1 VHISETKESKVR
13 QEDSV
18 DSAAISQLGLMKDMA
33 VEELG
38 WDEDVDEDFRQSV
51 MDLIDSDMVEES
63 SGAVDSVIL
72 WLREDDGDVMDLL
85 IGALRDLGPDGFL
98 WVMTPKIG
106 RSGHVGHSDLSEGV
120 LAAGLTLTNSV
131 PVSQDW
137 AAHKVVR
144 PKVR

>member
-1 VHISETKESKVR
+1 MHSNETKESKVR
-13 QEDSV
+13 QEDPV
-18 DSAAISQLGLMKDMA
+18 DSAVVSQLGLMKDMA

-38 WDEDVDEDFRQSV
+38 WDTDVDEDFRQSV

-63 SGAVDSVIL
+63 NGAVDVVIL
-72 WLREDDGDVMDLL
+72 WLRKDDGDVMDLL
-85 IGALRDLGPDGFL
+85 IDALTDLGPAGYL

-106 RSGHVGHSDLSEGV
+106 RLGHVGHSDLSEGV
-120 LAAGLTLTNSV
+120 LAAGLTLTNSI